1 MQFETKPQ
9 KIILDA
15 VKNADS
21 FRELAE
27 KIERGIW
34 PIALFGL
41 PPGSRAAVTCAMQGY
56 AGVPENGK
64 IVFAAHDSASA
75 LEVYDDI
82 SKLCERA
89 VFLPAKEKII
99 FGARA
104 QSKDVMF
111 SRLSALHKIASGKAD
126 IVVCPTQALLTPAIP
141 PEILLANSRTLRSG
155 DIFEIDALCE
165 YLAGAGYEPCDM
177 VEGRGQFARRGGIV
191 DIYPV
196 GQLDAVRV
204 EFFDDEIDTIR
215 RLDAS
220 SQRSSENTGEVTI
233 IPATETIITGI
244 NSSGA
249 LLAIRNEID
258 KAAQKSAQEPG
269 LAAASFD
276 TDDIDEASDDP
287 GDLGDELPSLWEM
300 KPLTVPKKRL
310 PTLERHYESLES
322 GQRFSEIEL
331 YLASV
336 YGKTATLFD
345 YLDAIFILD
354 EPARAKERCE
364 KAYDEFAAEHEAA
377 QKSGDALPS
386 FGALMRSWQFVA
398 GESEKSE
405 KRRFITMNEL
415 MAQSPGISPKAL
427 IKLDGASAPVYH
439 GRFDLLCEDILH
451 YKKSGYKIAL
461 LTGGSTRSQ
470 RLAESLKKNG
480 VEAFPIQTQ
489 TELYPGQVALLPLNL
504 SAGFTLSEQKLL
516 ALSENDIFG
525 SSKRRSSTGKSH
537 PGQRIKAFTDL
548 HVGDFVVHDSHGV
561 GVYEGM
567 AKLEVEGKLRD
578 YLHIRYNGTDMLYI
592 PTDQMDRVQKY
603 IGSQERAPALS
614 KLGSGDWERQ
624 KNRVRKSVR
633 KMAFDLVALY
643 AQRQQNPGFA
653 FSKDTPWQKEFE
665 DGFPYEETPDQLRSI
680 AEIKA
685 DMESP
690 VCMDRLL
697 CGDVGY
703 GKTEVALRAAFK
715 AVMDGK
721 QVAFL
726 APTTLLAQQHYQ
738 TILERFKGFPVTV
751 KALSRFRTPAEQRA
765 IVKEVNKGGVDIL
778 VGTHRLLNKDLEYK
792 NLGLLII
799 DEEQRFGVSHKEQI
813 KNLKKS
819 VDVLTLSATPIPRT
833 LHMSMVGIR
842 DMSTIET
849 PPEERLPV
857 MTYVSEY
864 NSITVSDAIMR
875 EIGRGG
881 QVYFVYNRVASID
894 RFAQHLRQIVPEAKI
909 AIAHGQMNERLLED
923 VMADFMEKKFD
934 VLLCSAIIESGLDIP
949 SVNTMII
956 FDSDR
961 FGLSQLY
968 QLRGRVGRSSR
979 LAYCHLT
986 VRENKIITE
995 TAQKRLAAIKEF
1007 TQFGAGFKVAMR
1019 DLEIRG
1025 AGDIIGA
1032 RQSGHM
1038 AAVGYDMYVKL
1049 IGEAVS
1055 SIKGEDI
1062 SPQIETSVNL
1072 PVDAYLPDDYV
1083 HGHTV
1088 RMDIYK
1094 QIAQVSSGSER
1105 LEMMDELIDR
1115 FGDVPRPCEN
1125 LIYVALVKNL
1135 CEKMGLEQ
1143 VFRRREHIVMRYGKA
1158 AKVDPAKLV
1167 MALNASKK
1175 PLNLANSK
1183 PPSLLFKCSQDSEAA
1198 IKELAS
1204 VLEALSAFL

>member
-1 MQFETKPQ
+1 MQFELKPQ
-9 KIILDA
+9 QIILDA

-21 FRELAE
+21 FRELA
-27 KIERGIW
+27 KKAERGIW

-41 PPGSRAAVTCAMQGY
+41 PPGARAAIIAALQSELSFPSG
-56 AGVPENGK
+56 GVK
-64 IVFAAHDSASA
+64 IVFAAQDNAGA
-75 LEVYDDI
+75 LEVYDDV
-82 SKLCERA
+82 SKLCERS
-89 VFLPAKEKII
+89 VLLPAKEKIV
-99 FGARA
+99 FGAKA

-111 SRLSALHKIASGKAD
+111 SRLSALHKIACGKAD
-126 IVVCPTQALLTPAIP
+126 VVICSAQALLTPMIP
-141 PEILLANSRTLRSG
+141 PEVLLAHSRNLNVG
-155 DIFEIDALCE
+155 DIVDIDGLCDH
-165 YLAGAGYEPCDM
+165 LAKSGYEPCDI
-177 VEGRGQFARRGGIV
+177 VESRGQFARRGGIV

-196 GQLDAVRV
+196 GQIDAVRI

-215 RLDAS
+215 RLDAA
-220 SQRSSENTGEVTI
+220 SQRSSGNVDEVTV
-233 IPATETIITGI
+233 IPATETIIEGVH
-244 NSSGA
+244 SSGA
-249 LLAIRNEID
+249 LFAIRNEID
-258 KAAQKSAQEPG
+258 KASRQFPKEPSPLPPSLDLDG
-269 LAAASFD
+269 L
-276 TDDIDEASDDP
+276 DEDMD
-287 GDLGDELPSLWEM
+287 DLGEELPSLWEM
-300 KPLTVPKKRL
+300 KPLAEPKKRL
-310 PTLERHYESLES
+310 HTLERHYESLES

-331 YLASV
+331 YLPFV
-336 YGKTATLFD
+336 YGKAATLFE
-345 YLDAIFILD
+345 YMDAVYMLD

-377 QKSGDALPS
+377 QKSGEALPS
-386 FGALMRSWQFVA
+386 FGALMRSWQFIA
-398 GESEKSE
+398 GQSET
-405 KRRFITMNEL
+405 RQVITLNEL
-415 MAQSPGISPKAL
+415 MVQSPGISPRAV
-427 IKLDGASAPVYH
+427 IKLDGASPPVYH
-439 GRFDLLCEDILH
+439 GRFDLLGEDLLH

-470 RLAESLKKNG
+470 RLLDSLEKSG
-480 VEAFPIQTQ
+480 VEAFPLQTQ
-489 TELYPGQVALLPLNL
+489 TELSPGQVALLPLNL
-504 SAGFTLSEQKLL
+504 SAGFSLSGPKLL

-603 IGSQERAPALS
+603 IGSQEKAPALS

-633 KMAFDLVALY
+633 QMAFDLVALY

-653 FSKDTPWQKEFE
+653 FSKDTPWQREFE
-665 DGFPYEETPDQLRSI
+665 DSFPYEETPDQLRSI

-690 VCMDRLL
+690 ICMDRLL

-726 APTTLLAQQHYQ
+726 APTTLLAHQHHQ
-738 TILERFKGFPVTV
+738 TILERFKGFPVTAKV
-751 KALSRFRTPAEQRA
+751 LSRFRTPAEQRA
-765 IVKEVNKGGVDIL
+765 IVKEVNEGGVDII

-792 NLGLLII
+792 DLGLLIV
-799 DEEQRFGVSHKEQI
+799 DEEQRFGVAHKEQI
-813 KNLKKS
+813 KNFKKS

-864 NSITVSDAIMR
+864 NPMTVSDAIMR

-894 RFAQHLRQIVPEAKI
+894 RFAQHLRQIVPEARI

-1025 AGDIIGA
+1025 AGDIMGA

-1062 SPQIETSVNL
+1062 APKIETSVNL

-1094 QIAQVSSGSER
+1094 QIAQVSSSAER
-1105 LEMMDELIDR
+1105 LEVMDELIDR

-1125 LIYVALVKNL
+1125 LIYVALAKNL

-1158 AKVDPAKLV
+1158 ANVNPAQLV
-1167 MALNASKK
+1167 SALSAAKK
-1175 PLNLANSK
+1175 PLNLANTK
-1183 PPSLLFKCSQDSEAA
+1183 PPSLLFRCSQDSEAA
-1198 IKELAS
+1198 IRELAV
-1204 VLEALSAFL
+1204 VLEGLAEKLYPSA